1 MCDTDTPTNCVP
13 YHPVYHHHPGYHLQV
28 PPLFLTYVGSIAL
41 CTSVLPLDFALI
53 DGFCLPPVLTCHF
66 PDDVP
71 DIAPDEGL
79 SALPQG
85 HGLTMHGEEA
95 CLAEDAVVNELWN
108 RRLDGGCLVLC
119 SPVRRFR
126 ALFGI
131 VVVVGCCIPAGA
143 LAQGIYIPSAGPV
156 SRSMGG
162 ATTAVPIEGIGALYW
177 NPAVISALP
186 SSELGFGADL
196 LSAVME
202 SAPLRVRAPERRKA
216 HQAGR

>member
-1 MCDTDTPTNCVP
+1 M
-13 YHPVYHHHPGYHLQV
+13 
-28 PPLFLTYVGSIAL
+28 
-41 CTSVLPLDFALI
+41 
-53 DGFCLPPVLTCHF
+53 
-66 PDDVP
+66 
-71 DIAPDEGL
+71 
-79 SALPQG
+79 
-85 HGLTMHGEEA
+85 
-95 CLAEDAVVNELWN
+95 
-108 RRLDGGCLVLC
+108 LC

-162 ATTAVPIEGIGALYW
+162 ATTAVPLDGIGSLYW
-177 NPAVISALP
+177 NPAVISGLP

-202 SAPLRVRAPERRKA
+202 LSSSSGPSAGATQRHTRLDVDSQYRVDPPRRQLEADVWSRDSFGRGLQDELRLQLHESNPHTAAQRCRPTLLRGAVCAA
-216 HQAGR
+216 LAGRVVPADRPARSRRRPDSDARRRSSPTRCCSSRQTPMAIRPGAARR